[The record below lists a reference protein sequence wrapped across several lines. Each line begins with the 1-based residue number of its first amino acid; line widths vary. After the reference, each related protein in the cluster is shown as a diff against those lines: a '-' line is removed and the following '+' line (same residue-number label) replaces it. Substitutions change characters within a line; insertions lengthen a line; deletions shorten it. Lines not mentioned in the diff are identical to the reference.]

1 MLRQMRP
8 KIQPDY
14 TDCNEKIFRPHGMPL
29 CSLFMEAPDTYSR
42 VLGLIVHIADG
53 IGVAVLVAGLFL
65 AVILALRVW
74 KNTGDGEKAYTVLRR
89 TLGGGILAGLEV
101 LVAGDLIR
109 TVAVEPTFDNVVTL
123 GIIVLIRTFLS
134 FSLEIEIEGTLPWKR
149 ALTQTGASVI
159 ADAVRKSQR
168 IGGQLPE

>member
-1 MLRQMRP
+1 
-8 KIQPDY
+8 
-14 TDCNEKIFRPHGMPL
+14 
-29 CSLFMEAPDTYSR
+29 MESPDTYSH

-65 AVILALRVW
+65 SAILALRTW

-89 TLGGGILAGLEV
+89 TLGGAILAGLEV

-109 TVAVEPTFDNVVTL
+109 TVAVDPTLNNVLIL
-123 GIIVLIRTFLS
+123 GLIVLIRTFLS

-149 ALTQTGASVI
+149 SLTRTGASVI
-159 ADAVRKSQR
+159 ADAVKRSE
-168 IGGQLPE
+168 G